1 MKIRDKI
8 YGSENVKEQVL
19 IDLINSDPVQRL
31 KGIAQFGIPDEYSH
45 KKGFSRYEHS
55 IGVLILLRKL
65 KADLVEQSAGILH
78 DISHTAF
85 SHVVDGVAGD
95 PTKEDYQDKRHKEF
109 IKNSCVK
116 NILEKYN
123 FDYKKISKLENFS
136 LLEREA
142 PGLCADRLDYSLREL
157 EISKGFYFVNNIF
170 LDLENKNNQIV
181 FKAKE
186 IAEIF
191 AKEYILLQ
199 KENWGGDQARTR
211 YYILSNVLKKALDNR
226 IIVFEDLNKTDN
238 DVLEKLNSCG
248 DEYILENLDL
258 LRNDL
263 SIFYSKEGIE
273 LKKKFRYIDPEI
285 LINGSFKKLS
295 ELSDEYKKIINLEKH
310 NSQQIKKVKFFKK
323 T

>member
-109 IKNSCVK
+109 IRKGSARFMRRQ
-116 NILEKYN
+116 IRL
-123 FDYKKISKLENFS
+123 FS
-136 LLEREA
+136 SRI
-142 PGLCADRLDYSLREL
+142 GN
-157 EISKGFYFVNNIF
+157 KQGFLFC
-170 LDLENKNNQIV
+170 E
-181 FKAKE
+181 
-186 IAEIF
+186 
-191 AKEYILLQ
+191 
-199 KENWGGDQARTR
+199 
-211 YYILSNVLKKALDNR
+211 
-226 IIVFEDLNKTDN
+226 
-238 DVLEKLNSCG
+238 
-248 DEYILENLDL
+248 
-258 LRNDL
+258 
-263 SIFYSKEGIE
+263 
-273 LKKKFRYIDPEI
+273 
-285 LINGSFKKLS
+285 
-295 ELSDEYKKIINLEKH
+295 
-310 NSQQIKKVKFFKK
+310 
-323 T
+323 

>member
-1 MKIRDKI
+1 MQLKDKI
-8 YGSENVKEQVL
+8 YGSEEIKEKVL
-19 IDLINSDPVQRL
+19 VDLINSAPVQRL

-116 NILEKYN
+116 NILEKYD

-136 LLEREA
+136 LLEREM
-142 PGLCADRLDYSLREL
+142 PSLCADRLDYSLREL
-157 EISKGFYFVNNIF
+157 EMSKGFDFVNNIF

-181 FKAKE
+181 FKTKE

-191 AKEYILLQ
+191 AKEYMLLQ
-199 KENWGGDQARTR
+199 KENWGSNQARVR
-211 YYILSNVLKKALDNR
+211 YYLLSSVLKKALDNR
-226 IIVFEDLNKTDN
+226 IIVFDDLNFCN
-238 DVLEKLNSCG
+238 DKYV
-248 DEYILENLDL
+248 LENLNL
-258 LRNDL
+258 LRNNL
-263 SIFYSKEGIE
+263 SIVYSDDGIE

-285 LINGSFKKLS
+285 SVNGSFKKLS
-295 ELSDEYKKIINLEKH
+295 ELSNEYKKIIDLEKH
-310 NSQQIKKVKFFKK
+310 NSQKIKKVKYFKK
-323 T
+323 NGNPNIF